1 MADNVTN
8 SNLNQNREPIIP
20 NMELFGAISD
30 EMRLKILLLLDQ
42 SEFTVNE
49 IKDILDIHQSNAS
62 RHLAKLSQCG
72 LVKDRRDGIK
82 AYYRLSEELYMSS
95 RLLQIIREAY
105 DELQDKDI
113 LKCRAAQALEERT
126 DKTKGQIHKLDQA
139 GGSLKAQISLFSKLM
154 VPFENAVDI
163 GCGEGGDLS
172 LMLASRCKNVTALDY
187 DPKIISGLRQILQQK
202 NINNVTPKVA
212 DMTQTGLPS
221 DYADL
226 VLMSQVLHHATD
238 PRLALKEATRILKPG
253 GRLALL
259 DLAQHKEE
267 SFRTTHGH
275 IWLGFERSQ
284 LEFFVKELNCKVL
297 ESEIIPSENEVDKKL
312 PVICMIITKE

>member
-1 MADNVTN
+1 
-8 SNLNQNREPIIP
+8 
-20 NMELFGAISD
+20 
-30 EMRLKILLLLDQ
+30 
-42 SEFTVNE
+42 
-49 IKDILDIHQSNAS
+49 
-62 RHLAKLSQCG
+62 
-72 LVKDRRDGIK
+72 
-82 AYYRLSEELYMSS
+82 
-95 RLLQIIREAY
+95 
-105 DELQDKDI
+105 
-113 LKCRAAQALEERT
+113 
-126 DKTKGQIHKLDQA
+126 
-139 GGSLKAQISLFSKLM
+139 
-154 VPFENAVDI
+154 
-163 GCGEGGDLS
+163 
-172 LMLASRCKNVTALDY
+172 MLASRCKNVTALDY
-187 DPKIISGLRQILQQK
+187 DPKIISGFHQILKQK
-202 NINNVTPKVA
+202 GIENVTPKVA
-212 DMTQTGLPS
+212 DMAQTGLP
-221 DYADL
+221 DNYADL

>member
-1 MADNVTN
+1 MD
-8 SNLNQNREPIIP
+8 
-20 NMELFGAISD
+20 LFSAISD

-62 RHLAKLSQCG
+62 RHLAKLFSCG

-82 AYYRLSEELYMSS
+82 AYYRLSEDLYMSA
-95 RLLQIIREAY
+95 RLLQTIREAY
-105 DELQDKDI
+105 EQLQDCDI

-154 VPFENAVDI
+154 QQFENAVDI

-172 LMLASRCKNVTALDY
+172 LMLANRCKNVTSLDC
-187 DPKIISGLRQILQQK
+187 DPKVINNFQQILKQK
-202 NINNVTPKVA
+202 GIENITPKVA
-212 DMTQTGLPS
+212 DMTQTGLPEN
-221 DYADL
+221 YADL

-238 PRLALKEATRILKPG
+238 PRLALKEAIRILKHG
-253 GRLALL
+253 GTLALL

-275 IWLGFERSQ
+275 IWLGFDRNQ
-284 LEFFVKELNCKVL
+284 LEFFVREFNCKII

-312 PVICMIITKE
+312 PVICMIIEKL